1 MDIGHFPTLTCWKWP
16 GTKSAQSH
24 KMTPQER
31 QYKISLTA
39 NTKSVLK
46 TDTVLQTSPDLHRG
60 LGIDHAHRNPS
71 LGRQLALA
79 RARGA
84 RRSEQT
90 LGNFFGLVKH

>member
-1 MDIGHFPTLTCWKWP
+1 MDIGHFPTLTWWKWP

-46 TDTVLQTSPDLHRG
+46 TDTVLQTWPDLHWE
-60 LGIDHAHRNPS
+60 LGIDHAHQNPP

>member
-46 TDTVLQTSPDLHRG
+46 TFIVVPTKANYKRRPAPEGAASVCERE
-60 LGIDHAHRNPS
+60 
-71 LGRQLALA
+71 LA
-79 RARGA
+79 
-84 RRSEQT
+84 T
-90 LGNFFGLVKH
+90 